1 MRASTKLI
9 MALALLLSAGSVKL
23 AQSAPYTDVSHPGLW
38 GGGSL
43 GFNRGQSS
51 SLQLSRHYPN
61 GLDPLKG
68 EGYWDIP
75 HGTDVSQPLLWGGG
89 SLGFNRGQSSSLQLS
104 RHYPNGLDPLKGA
117 GYWDIPHGTDV
128 SQPLLWG
135 GGSLGFYRGQSSS
148 LQLSRHYPNGH
159 DPLKADWEITVH
171 HTHH

>member
-23 AQSAPYTDVSHPGLW
+23 AQSAPYADPNDPGLW

-43 GFNRGQSS
+43 GWNRGQSS
-51 SLQLSRHYPN
+51 ALQNTRHYP
-61 GLDPLKG
+61 
-68 EGYWDIP
+68 
-75 HGTDVSQPLLWGGG
+75 
-89 SLGFNRGQSSSLQLS
+89 R
-104 RHYPNGLDPLKGA
+104 GLDPLKGA

-128 SQPLLWG
+128 NAPLLWG
-135 GGSLGFYRGQSSS
+135 AGSLGWNRGQSSA
-148 LQLSRHYPNGH
+148 LQNTRHYPDGH